1 MKIAAFLTTL
11 AVALPAAAQSPP
23 QAYQGLNAIAIPY
36 ANGAIALERVPQ
48 IWIRLAGSK
57 PERFGM
63 DTGSTGIVVS
73 TEGYTP
79 AKGDVS
85 GGPGQLTYNSSGRV
99 LHGTYWTTDV
109 EIMQSQTEAAATA
122 RVQVLRVESI
132 SCQQKARDCQPNPHP
147 TGVAFMGIG
156 FDRDS
161 AQGTQPTVERNPFVA
176 LTKIASG
183 MPLKSVRPGY
193 IVSRDGIHLGMTP
206 ELTSAF
212 AFVKL
217 TPTGST
223 DASGRPVWGTPALT
237 VTVDGVTGTG
247 TCLMDT
253 GINYMF
259 LTPPNGSTLAHGKP
273 APNGT
278 KIAIWLPGQKPPYAS
293 YAVTVGETANPM
305 TPAKVEVV
313 HDPAV
318 FVNTGRMFL
327 QGFDYLYDAV
337 GGYVGYASTNPQ
349 YAKVATGR

>member
-1 MKIAAFLTTL
+1 MSAPVAEDRRSFATGGSMKIAAFLTTL
-11 AVALPAAAQSPP
+11 VVALPAAAQSPP
-23 QAYQGLNAIAIPY
+23 RAYQGLTAIAIPY
-36 ANGAIALERVPQ
+36 ANGAIELEHVPQ
-48 IWIRLAGSK
+48 IWIRLPGSK

-161 AQGTQPTVERNPFVA
+161 AQGTQATAERNPFVS

-183 MPLKSVRPGY
+183 VPVKSVRPGY

-206 ELTSAF
+206 ELTSPF

-217 TPTGST
+217 TATGST
-223 DASGRPVWGTPALT
+223 DASGRPVWGTPPLT

-247 TCLMDT
+247 TCL
-253 GINYMF
+253 
-259 LTPPNGSTLAHGKP
+259 
-273 APNGT
+273 
-278 KIAIWLPGQKPPYAS
+278 
-293 YAVTVGETANPM
+293 
-305 TPAKVEVV
+305 
-313 HDPAV
+313 
-318 FVNTGRMFL
+318 
-327 QGFDYLYDAV
+327 
-337 GGYVGYASTNPQ
+337 
-349 YAKVATGR
+349 